1 MNTPETENPKLQKI
15 LEGGEKEWLEN
26 APWTYGDD
34 AINVW
39 EEEILP
45 RFLIADLKEIDVED
59 LRLYCPLMLAQLQS
73 VFMHDHIEDICEA
86 IARVLEIQ
94 EN

>member
-1 MNTPETENPKLQKI
+1 MLTSDIENPELRDI
-15 LEGGEKEWLEN
+15 LTQGKVEWLEK

-45 RFLIADLKEIDVED
+45 RFLKADLKEIDVED
-59 LRLYCPLMLAQLQS
+59 LRLYCPLMLGNLQS
-73 VFMHDHIEDICEA
+73 VFMHDHVEDICKA
-86 IARVLEIQ
+86 IVTVLESAD
-94 EN
+94 E

>member
-1 MNTPETENPKLQKI
+1 MFSPEIKDPELKSI
-15 LEGGEKEWLEN
+15 LENGEIEWVEN

-45 RFLIADLKEIDVED
+45 RFLKADLKEIDVED
-59 LRLYCPLMLAQLQS
+59 LRLYCPQML
-73 VFMHDHIEDICEA
+73 
-86 IARVLEIQ
+86 
-94 EN
+94 